1 MDIIM
6 VYCTVPNKKLAHQ
19 IAKALVK
26 NKVAA
31 CVNVTPNVE
40 SFFYWEGELCKEKE
54 FLLTIKTRRELFKKV
69 KLAIETLHDYTT
81 PEIIAVPVV
90 ECGKRYAK
98 WIESVTEP
106 SQK

>member
-6 VYCTVPNKKLAHQ
+6 VYCTVPNKKLATQ

-26 NKVAA
+26 NNVAA
-31 CVNVTPNVE
+31 CVNISADVVSYFT
-40 SFFYWEGELCKEKE
+40 WEGELCKAKE

-81 PEIIAVPVV
+81 PEIIAVPVA

-98 WIESVTEP
+98 WIESATEP